1 MRNTVYNV
9 LGRYPNSKFSAEV
22 DMQDER
28 SIRDTLEIVFDAM
41 IKEGYDPI
49 KQFSGFIL
57 SEDPTYIPVTNGAR
71 NLIRELSRDEM
82 LSAFIKNY
90 FEQK

>member
-1 MRNTVYNV
+1 
-9 LGRYPNSKFSAEV
+9 
-22 DMQDER
+22 MQDER
-28 SIRDTLEIVFDAM
+28 SIRNTLEIVFDAM
-41 IKEGYDPI
+41 IKEDYDPI

>member
-1 MRNTVYNV
+1 
-9 LGRYPNSKFSAEV
+9 
-22 DMQDER
+22 MQDER
-28 SIRDTLEIVFDAM
+28 SVRDTLHIVFAAM
-41 IKEGYDPI
+41 IEEGYDPI

-71 NLIRELSRDEM
+71 NLVRELQRDEM
-82 LSAFIKNY
+82 LSAFIKYY

>member
-1 MRNTVYNV
+1 
-9 LGRYPNSKFSAEV
+9 
-22 DMQDER
+22 MQDDR
-28 SIRDTLEIVFDAM
+28 SVRDTLQIVFAAM
-41 IKEGYDPI
+41 IGEGFDPI

-71 NLIRELSRDEM
+71 NLVRELQRDEM
-82 LSAFIKNY
+82 LAAFIKYY